1 MENSVLQSTKKI
13 LGLAPEY
20 TAFDADVCM
29 FINSAFGTLRQ
40 LGVVSETPNVDH
52 EVAEPPDDVTWDDV
66 AALLTDTTTN
76 ETLNLVKTY
85 IYLKV
90 RMLFDPPTTSFLIE
104 AMNTQIAEHEWRL
117 NHGREM
123 IAWTAPIL
131 PEEEVV

>member
-40 LGVVSETPNVDH
+40 LGVVSDTPIVDH
-52 EVAEPPDDVTWDDV
+52 GISEGEDVTWDDV
-66 AALLTDTTTN
+66 IELLVDPTN
-76 ETLNLVKTY
+76 EALNLVKTY
-85 IYLKV
+85 IFLKV

-104 AMNTQIAEHEWRL
+104 AMNSQIAEHEWRL

-123 IAWTAPIL
+123 TAWTAPVI
-131 PEEEVV
+131 PEEDVA

>member
-1 MENSVLQSTKKI
+1 MEASVLQSTKKI
-13 LGLAPEY
+13 LGLAEEY

-40 LGVVSETPNVDH
+40 LGVVFDTPNIDYDTSEGDGV
-52 EVAEPPDDVTWDDV
+52 VWDDV
-66 AALLTDTTTN
+66 VGLCTEPTN

-104 AMNTQIAEHEWRL
+104 AMNAQIAEHEWRL

-123 IAWTAPIL
+123 TAWTAPIL
-131 PEEEVV
+131 PEEDVA